1 MKPLKIWAYLDNFF
15 FLVSKVGPKEKCW
28 KTPRVTLSAS
38 ISENPVPLCQIFS
51 LVKKILWNYLT
62 FIYHKIQHKAL
73 IISFKEFW
81 NHWIKFKWIKCFWQK
96 GQWAW
101 VLHSKKV
108 AKNDKKEPLYMFKM
122 HCLYYIA
129 INATNNCWFFLSF
142 FLKLT
147 LKKTYINLVIKSL
160 DILRKAKK
168 NLPHFIGHYLKSIH
182 F

>member
-1 MKPLKIWAYLDNFF
+1 MTSNFERF
-15 FLVSKVGPKEKCW
+15 QEIQKQADFESCSSLCHPKSVKC
-28 KTPRVTLSAS
+28 PAS

-51 LVKKILWNYLT
+51 LVKKIFWNYLT
-62 FIYHKIQHKAL
+62 FIYHKMQHKAL
-73 IISFKEFW
+73 IISFNEFW

-142 FLKLT
+142 FLKLA

-168 NLPHFIGHYLKSIH
+168 IFHILLDIT
-182 F
+182 